1 MHSWTISLLT
11 TDQERTDDLTFLFP
25 TIFSVSTLILI
36 LNIKNIVS
44 AYSGNIIKSTK
55 LFKTLWFLSIP
66 VSWIFSYCYI
76 QEINNLY
83 TLFLVLYYLQLIL
96 IAVLLNRKKLL
107 NFIYCFLFVEN
118 AESFIKSFSL
128 NIFSYFVPD
137 IKRQI
142 LSVAAD
148 LIFQTI
154 LYFLIHILFQKYH
167 EQMYR
172 ILHEISK
179 STYILILFSVISLE
193 LYTSLLFLKNEIDLR
208 KLYILQITASLFLI
222 SLIVAVLFFIVK
234 DISRKHLQNTSDL
247 LEQQVKIQLEHYET
261 FTQLNKEFHSFRH
274 DYKNHMHCIRSLIES
289 QNYSSVLSYMDKLT
303 DNFDP
308 KMIFIDSGNKIAD
321 AILTN
326 KMHTAQND
334 GIAFQFEGT
343 FFSDIFPA
351 DLCTILSN
359 GLDNAIEACLKTN
372 NNRWIYVKAAKQKSF
387 QYIEISNS
395 KSSDEVF
402 SDTQNFTSKTDKIN
416 HGYGLYNIRKAAEH
430 YDGKVEIADKNDTFT
445 LTVILNLNI

>member
-193 LYTSLLFLKNEIDLR
+193 LYTSLLFLKND
-208 KLYILQITASLFLI
+208 
-222 SLIVAVLFFIVK
+222 
-234 DISRKHLQNTSDL
+234 
-247 LEQQVKIQLEHYET
+247 
-261 FTQLNKEFHSFRH
+261 
-274 DYKNHMHCIRSLIES
+274 
-289 QNYSSVLSYMDKLT
+289 
-303 DNFDP
+303 
-308 KMIFIDSGNKIAD
+308 
-321 AILTN
+321 
-326 KMHTAQND
+326 
-334 GIAFQFEGT
+334 
-343 FFSDIFPA
+343 
-351 DLCTILSN
+351 
-359 GLDNAIEACLKTN
+359 
-372 NNRWIYVKAAKQKSF
+372 
-387 QYIEISNS
+387 
-395 KSSDEVF
+395 
-402 SDTQNFTSKTDKIN
+402 
-416 HGYGLYNIRKAAEH
+416 
-430 YDGKVEIADKNDTFT
+430 
-445 LTVILNLNI
+445 